1 MNFPAVQQHLTSLLP
16 LLALACA
23 FPGASVVAQTDG
35 TFYAFNERKAK
46 TRIER
51 GIDKLLPSVV
61 KVHGASGLKTIKPY
75 STGIVVSK
83 QGHILTLDLILVQ
96 PDRTKVVLADG
107 TVCKVD
113 VFPPEQKHGV
123 RMLKI
128 VDEDFKKL
136 KKPLVPVT
144 VAKKQNHRNGTFV
157 MSMGNCFRLAE
168 FSEKV
173 SVTLGVIVSRM
184 RTGLRYKLADV
195 DYGGELIVTDAPNN
209 PGHYGGG
216 LFTISGEWIGLN
228 TKIVDST
235 ETNSQVS
242 AAIPTGDLADY
253 IQRCITKGYAG
264 ASELEKEDIIIPVE
278 HGIVLFDHGRRVSP
292 PAYVERTK
300 RKSPGRKA
308 GLRPDDLIVQIDRH
322 TVQTCKEF
330 KHILKKYKPGDTVTL
345 TFKRGT
351 KVRKGKLTFAE
362 AKK

>member
-1 MNFPAVQQHLTSLLP
+1 MSHQRTVAGIFVM
-16 LLALACA
+16 ALSAA
-23 FPGASVVAQTDG
+23 TLVGQSDR
-35 TFYAFNERKAK
+35 TFYAFKERKAK
-46 TRIER
+46 TRLER
-51 GIDKLLPSVV
+51 GIDRLLPSVV
-61 KVHGASGLKTIKPY
+61 KVHGASGLRTIQSY
-75 STGIVVSK
+75 ATGIVVSK

-96 PDRTKVVLADG
+96 PERTKVVLADG

-113 VFPPEQKHGV
+113 VYPPDQKHGV

-136 KKPLVPVT
+136 KKPLLPIAVP
-144 VAKKQNHRNGTFV
+144 KKNNHRNGTFV

-184 RTGLRYKLADV
+184 RTGLRYKLTDV
-195 DYGGELIVTDAPNN
+195 DYGGSLIVTDAPNN

-216 LFTISGEWIGLN
+216 HFTISGEWIGLN
-228 TKIVDST
+228 TKIVEST

-242 AAIPTGDLADY
+242 AAIPTSDLADY

-264 ASELEKEDIIIPVE
+264 ASEPEPEDIVTPVA

-292 PAYVERTK
+292 PAYVERIV
-300 RKSPGRKA
+300 RGSPARKA
-308 GLRPDDLIVQIDRH
+308 GLRPDDLIVQLDRH

-345 TFKRGT
+345 TFKRGA
-351 KVRKGKLTFAE
+351 KVRKGSLTFGE
-362 AKK
+362 VKK